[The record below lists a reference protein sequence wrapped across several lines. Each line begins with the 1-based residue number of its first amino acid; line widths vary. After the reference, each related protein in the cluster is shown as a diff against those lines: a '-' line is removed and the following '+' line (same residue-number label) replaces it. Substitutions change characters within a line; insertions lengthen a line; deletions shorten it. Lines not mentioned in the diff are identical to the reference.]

1 MSKKK
6 KAFLIFIVLVIILV
20 CIFLGLK
27 AREKNKIVITQI
39 AGEGSGYILT
49 TIDNNIVIIDG
60 GNSDNAERLKEIIS
74 KHDNLV
80 TAWII
85 TSPEEEKMGAFAEI
99 IKENNSNIRINN
111 ILHNLSLADE
121 DYDILNIEDNK
132 IAKIKD
138 DINSLLL
145 SNYRDSLVEMG
156 KRSVYQ
162 FDNFYIT
169 PLEIANWESSNI
181 EDKRTILKIDNTFK
195 NILLLNDIN
204 EENSNNFIENNKDM
218 FDCEAVMFYGN
229 ESSELKIM
237 QYVKPKIIFTSNKQN
252 YENSKFD
259 IITKE
264 DGEITKEVWK
274 CKGD

>member
-1 MSKKK
+1 
-6 KAFLIFIVLVIILV
+6 
-20 CIFLGLK
+20 
-27 AREKNKIVITQI
+27 
-39 AGEGSGYILT
+39 
-49 TIDNNIVIIDG
+49 
-60 GNSDNAERLKEIIS
+60 
-74 KHDNLV
+74 
-80 TAWII
+80 
-85 TSPEEEKMGAFAEI
+85 
-99 IKENNSNIRINN
+99 
-111 ILHNLSLADE
+111 
-121 DYDILNIEDNK
+121 
-132 IAKIKD
+132 
-138 DINSLLL
+138 
-145 SNYRDSLVEMG
+145 MG

-237 QYVKPKIIFTSNKQN
+237 QYIKPKIIFTSNKQN

-264 DGEITKEVWK
+264 DGEITKEIW
-274 CKGD
+274 

>member
-1 MSKKK
+1 MKYNVIGY
-6 KAFLIFIVLVIILV
+6 FLSEGFRNVL
-20 CIFLGLK
+20 
-27 AREKNKIVITQI
+27 KNKKSTISCIGVMCVTMLMFGLFFAIGRNITHMM
-39 AGEGSGYILT
+39 
-49 TIDNNIVIIDG
+49 N
-60 GNSDNAERLKEIIS
+60 
-74 KHDNLV
+74 
-80 TAWII
+80 
-85 TSPEEEKMGAFAEI
+85 
-99 IKENNSNIRINN
+99 
-111 ILHNLSLADE
+111 
-121 DYDILNIEDNK
+121 NIEDAQAIQVN
-132 IAKIKD
+132 AKDNITQEQVEKMKEDIKC
-138 DINSLLL
+138 LLL
-145 SNYRDSLVEMG
+145 RNYRDSLVEMG

-237 QYVKPKIIFTSNKQN
+237 QYIKPKIIFTSNKQN

-264 DGEITKEVWK
+264 DGEITKQVW
-274 CKGD
+274 

>member
-20 CIFLGLK
+20 CIFSGLK

-218 FDCEAVMFYGN
+218 FDCEVVMFYGN

-237 QYVKPKIIFTSNKQN
+237 QYIKPKIIFTSNKQN

-264 DGEITKEVWK
+264 DGEITKEVW
-274 CKGD
+274 

>member
-20 CIFLGLK
+20 CIFSGLK

-237 QYVKPKIIFTSNKQN
+237 QYIKPKIIFTSNKQN

-264 DGEITKEVWK
+264 DGEITKEIW
-274 CKGD
+274 

>member
-1 MSKKK
+1 
-6 KAFLIFIVLVIILV
+6 
-20 CIFLGLK
+20 
-27 AREKNKIVITQI
+27 
-39 AGEGSGYILT
+39 
-49 TIDNNIVIIDG
+49 
-60 GNSDNAERLKEIIS
+60 
-74 KHDNLV
+74 
-80 TAWII
+80 
-85 TSPEEEKMGAFAEI
+85 MGAFAEI
-99 IKENNSNIRINN
+99 IKENNANIRINN
-111 ILHNLSLADE
+111 ILHNLSLVDE
-121 DYDILNIEDNK
+121 DYDILNIEDNEIEK
-132 IAKIKD
+132 MKD
-138 DINSLLL
+138 DINAILL

-264 DGEITKEVWK
+264 DGEITKEVW
-274 CKGD
+274 

>member
-20 CIFLGLK
+20 CIFSGLK
-27 AREKNKIVITQI
+27 ARERNKIVVTQLAG

-111 ILHNLSLADE
+111 ILHNLSLVDE
-121 DYDILNIEDNK
+121 DYDILNIEDNEIEK
-132 IAKIKD
+132 MKD

-237 QYVKPKIIFTSNKQN
+237 QYIKPKIIFTSNKQN

-264 DGEITKEVWK
+264 DGEITKEVW
-274 CKGD
+274 

>member
-85 TSPEEEKMGAFAEI
+85 TSSEEEKMGAFAEI

-111 ILHNLSLADE
+111 ILHNLSLVDE

-264 DGEITKEVWK
+264 DGEITKEVW
-274 CKGD
+274 